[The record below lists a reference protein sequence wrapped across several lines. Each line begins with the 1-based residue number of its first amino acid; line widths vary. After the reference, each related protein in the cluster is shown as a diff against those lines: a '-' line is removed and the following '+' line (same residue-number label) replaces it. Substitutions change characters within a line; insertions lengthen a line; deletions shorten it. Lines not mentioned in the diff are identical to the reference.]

1 MTILLA
7 IDGREH
13 RVSAARLP
21 LWMGRNEQLSVVLP
35 GDEVS
40 WYHAWIELVAG
51 VWVVGDRSR
60 NGTWLDG
67 ERLVGE
73 RPLREGARL
82 RIGGSSVEVL
92 ELPDPLDVDRS
103 TASIARR
110 EQGVLVLLAPQGERA
125 RGRLKTLAGA
135 VDRPLPPRLARLLA
149 ALIEAGRA
157 DEGWAAL
164 SYEAELDL
172 WPGQPSLYRG
182 RNDLDRWWS
191 ALVAEAE
198 AEGVVAAGSLP
209 DALLA
214 TGFQSGARLTLP
226 DRWGARAIGRPAPAT
241 PARP

>member
-1 MTILLA
+1 MTLLLA
-7 IDGREH
+7 IDGHET

-21 LWMGRNEQLSVVLP
+21 LWLGRNEQLPVVLP

-51 VWVVGDRSR
+51 IWVIGDRSR

-73 RPLREGARL
+73 RPLHPGARL
-82 RIGGSSVEVL
+82 RIGTSTVEVL
-92 ELPDPLDVDRS
+92 ELPDPLEVDRS

-110 EQGVLVLLAPQGERA
+110 EAGVLVLLAPQGGRA
-125 RGRLKTLAGA
+125 SGRLKTLAGC

-149 ALIEAGRA
+149 ALIDAGR
-157 DEGWAAL
+157 DEDGWAPLA
-164 SYEAELDL
+164 YEDELDL

-182 RNDLDRWWS
+182 RNDLDRWWA

-198 AEGVVAAGSLP
+198 AEGVVAEGSLP
-209 DALLA
+209 AALLA
-214 TGFQSGARLTLP
+214 TGFQTGARLTLP
-226 DRWGARAIGRPAPAT
+226 ERWTARTIGRPD
-241 PARP
+241 RP

>member
-1 MTILLA
+1 MTLLLA
-7 IDGREH
+7 IDGREQ

-21 LWMGRNEQLSVVLP
+21 LWLGRNGQLPVVLP

-60 NGTWLDG
+60 NGTWIDG
-67 ERLVGE
+67 ERLDGE
-73 RPLREGARL
+73 HPLRVGTRL
-82 RIGGSSVEVL
+82 RIGGSVVEVL
-92 ELPDPLDVDRS
+92 ELPDPRDVDRS

-110 EQGVLVLLAPQGERA
+110 EQGVLVLLAPQGARA
-125 RGRLKTLAGA
+125 CGRLKTLAGT

-157 DEGWAAL
+157 EEGWAPLA
-164 SYEAELDL
+164 YEDELDL

-182 RNDLDRWWS
+182 RADLDRWWS
-191 ALVAEAE
+191 GLVAEAE
-198 AEGVVAAGSLP
+198 DEGVVAAGSLP
-209 DALLA
+209 EALLA
-214 TGFQSGARLTLP
+214 TGFQTGARLTLP
-226 DRWGARAIGRPAPAT
+226 ERWGARAIGRPARAT